1 MLAAHVSRTPPAGR
15 DGNTGG
21 ERGAGRLGR
30 VPPQAFFGVSAVF
43 HYLGPSLAVL
53 LFARL
58 DVLGVAWLRVASAA
72 AVFALWRR
80 PWRRVRSLGRGS
92 RRTLL
97 ALGAVLAVMNT
108 AFYLAVD
115 RLPLSTVGAIE
126 FLGTVILAAAG
137 ARTPRNAAALI
148 LTTAGVAAITAI
160 RVTGQPLGFVFAFAN
175 CALFMLYIVLG
186 HRIANEGGPGG
197 IDRLGAAMLIA
208 AVVATPWGLGG
219 ALPAFG
225 HPVLLLA
232 GAGVGVCSSVI
243 PYVTDQLAMARLSR
257 ATFSLMLAL
266 LPVFATVI
274 GAIVLRQLPT
284 VQDVAGITLVVLGV
298 ALHSG
303 TTTTRGITVE
313 YVRLGSAGLQVSRIC
328 LGMMSYGTAAERAW
342 HLDEAAAEPIVKA
355 AVDGGITFFDTAD
368 TYSDGVSEQI
378 TGRLLSRLFDRRD
391 DYVLATKVFFPMG
404 PGRNDR
410 GLSRKHILA
419 AIDASLR
426 RLGTDYVDLYQIH
439 RWDYETPV
447 EETMEAL
454 HDVVKAGKARYIGAS
469 SMFAWQFAKAQHVA
483 ERNGWTRFVSM
494 QNHYNLMYREEERE
508 MLPLCADQ
516 GVAVLPYSPLARGM
530 LAGNRNRQ
538 GERRT
543 VRAGDDPLADE
554 RYNADADFDVVD
566 RLAQVAAERGA
577 PPAQVALAWLLG
589 RPGVTAPIVGATKL
603 GHISD
608 ALAAVQLTLT
618 EQEAARLEEPYVPHP
633 VLAHR

>member
-1 MLAAHVSRTPPAGR
+1 VPENPRQ
-15 DGNTGG
+15 D
-21 ERGAGRLGR
+21 RLVR
-30 VPPQAFFGVSAVF
+30 VPPQSYFLVNSVF

-80 PWRRVRSLGRGS
+80 PWRRCRPLGRDS
-92 RRTLL
+92 LRTLL

-126 FLGTVILAAAG
+126 FLGTVLLAAAG
-137 ARTPRNAAALI
+137 ARTPRNAAALL
-148 LTTAGVAAITAI
+148 LTMAGVAALTAVRI
-160 RVTGQPLGFVFAFAN
+160 TGQPLGFVFAFAN

-197 IDRLGAAMLIA
+197 IDRLGAAMLVA
-208 AVVATPWGLGG
+208 AVIATPWGLGG

-225 HPVLLLA
+225 HPLLLLA

-243 PYVTDQLAMARLSR
+243 PYVTDQLAMARLPR

-274 GAIVLRQLPT
+274 GAVVLRQLPT

-298 ALHSG
+298 AIHREQRKELSVDY
-303 TTTTRGITVE
+303 I
-313 YVRLGSAGLQVSRIC
+313 RLGSTGLKVSRIC
-328 LGMMSYGTAAERAW
+328 LGMMSYGSQAERAW

-355 AVDGGITFFDTAD
+355 AVDGGVTFFDTAD

-378 TGRLLSRLFDRRD
+378 TGRLLSRLFDSRD

-404 PGRNDR
+404 RGPNDR
-410 GLSRKHILA
+410 GLSRKHVLA
-419 AIDASLR
+419 GIDASLR
-426 RLGTDYVDLYQIH
+426 RLGADYVDLYQIH
-439 RWDYETPV
+439 RWDYETPI

-494 QNHYNLMYREEERE
+494 QNHYNLLYREEERE

-516 GVAVLPYSPLARGM
+516 GIAVLPYSPLARGM
-530 LAGNRNRQ
+530 LTGNRNRQ

-543 VRAGDDPLADE
+543 ARAGDDPLSDE
-554 RYNADADFDVVD
+554 RYNTDADFDVVD
-566 RLAQVAAERGA
+566 RLGQVAAERGA
-577 PPAQVALAWLLG
+577 PPAQVALAWLLS

-608 ALAAVQLTLT
+608 ALAASQLTLT
-618 EQEAARLEEPYVPHP
+618 AKEAARLEELYVPHP